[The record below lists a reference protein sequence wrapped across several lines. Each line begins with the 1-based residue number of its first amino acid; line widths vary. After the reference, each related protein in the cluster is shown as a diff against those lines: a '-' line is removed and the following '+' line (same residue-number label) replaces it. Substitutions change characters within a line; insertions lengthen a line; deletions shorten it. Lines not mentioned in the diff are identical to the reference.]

1 MLKKALLAL
10 SGGLILYVVAKISY
24 ETGKEVAKLKDPIFV
39 YGPKEAPFIPLTPE
53 EDIPKSKG
61 SKIGLLFKLNKA
73 FGKKSTS
80 GLKDLLDDP
89 DNLHIESYYEDG
101 VLKVNIKKRTA

>member
-1 MLKKALLAL
+1 MLNKILGGII
-10 SGGLILYVVAKISY
+10 GGLLLYGVAS
-24 ETGKEVAKLKDPIFV
+24 VAYQAGRDSVEPIRV
-39 YGPKEAPFIPLTPE
+39 HGPEGAPFISPE
-53 EDIPKSKG
+53 APKSSG

-80 GLKDLLDDP
+80 GLKDLLNDP
-89 DNLHIESYYEDG
+89 DDLHFESYYEDG